1 MSWLQGRKRLP
12 TDFSKV
18 DFLVSNEANFEVLSK
33 AKKENSGICN
43 ILITTLPI
51 KEYAEEL
58 KHQEELLLDHII
70 SINPVNNWDVEDL
83 RVILQK
89 NQKEDIFGIE
99 KYLAP
104 GTKIIEETITGSVD
118 KEKLKVLRANV
129 Y

>member
-1 MSWLQGRKRLP
+1 MATRSKEELP

-58 KHQEELLLDHII
+58 KHQEEATSRSHHFDQPSKQL
-70 SINPVNNWDVEDL
+70 
-83 RVILQK
+83 
-89 NQKEDIFGIE
+89 GC
-99 KYLAP
+99 
-104 GTKIIEETITGSVD
+104 
-118 KEKLKVLRANV
+118 
-129 Y
+129 